1 MQCFINKWNTEKRVE
16 NTTHSGVFLTNF
28 EVFHLAM
35 KLCVKMLDHTSQ
47 KKKKILEGEIND
59 AKMISKH

>member
-35 KLCVKMLDHTSQ
+35 KLCVKMLDCTSQ
-47 KKKKILEGEIND
+47 KKTILEGEIKD